1 MIDIQKA
8 RIAFKKYISNYD
20 NQNDPG
26 FNLKVVHTY
35 HVVDNAS
42 MIAKKLGLSEEDTK
56 LAELIGLLHDIGRFD
71 ELKNLKTFDSIGND
85 HAMFASKLLFE
96 EGLITKFID
105 TDKYN
110 HIIKKAIENH
120 NKKQIEEGLSDEELL
135 YAKIIRDADK
145 LDNYR
150 VKQEEKI
157 EDLFPGIVNS
167 KEELENSLISD
178 NVYNAVMREECVDIK
193 DRKYPLDYWIC
204 VLAFTFDLYFKETLL
219 IVKEKNYIDI
229 LIERLNYNTS
239 KDKMNDIRN
248 VLKNYIEKRLNDERI
263 AV

>member
-1 MIDIQKA
+1 MIDLHKA
-8 RIAFKKYISNYD
+8 RFAFKEYISSYD

-35 HVVDNAS
+35 HVVDNAI
-42 MIAKKLGLSEEDTK
+42 MISKKLGLSEEDIN
-56 LAELIGLLHDIGRFD
+56 LAALIAILHDIGRFD
-71 ELKNLKTFDSIGND
+71 ELKNLKKFDSVGNN
-85 HAMFASKLLFE
+85 HAMFASKILFD

-110 HIIKKAIENH
+110 NIIKKAIENH
-120 NKKQIEEGLSDEELL
+120 NKKQIEDGLSEKELL
-135 YAKIIRDADK
+135 HAKIIRDADK

-157 EDLFPGIVNS
+157 ENIFPGIVKS
-167 KEELENSLISD
+167 KEDLESSLISD
-178 NVYNAVMREECVDIK
+178 NVYNSVMKEECVDIK

-219 IVKEKNYIDI
+219 IVKENNYINSVID
-229 LIERLNYNTS
+229 RFNYKTS
-239 KDKMNDIRN
+239 KEQMKKIKKVLND
-248 VLKNYIEKRLNDERI
+248 YIEKRLNN
-263 AV
+263 